1 MIFWSP
7 DTLFPSRKYKRVA
20 NQAKARD
27 RARKKAAK
35 HRANILPK
43 ANSQSYARTP
53 DCYKLGGEDAP
64 ISTGAI
70 SASCGGEKDYSVH
83 NYNCSKAALQQA
95 IVYNNIRQDSYREQ
109 ISNRDPDVA
118 TYYDELSKI
127 TKTVIRK

>member
-1 MIFWSP
+1 MPTKQRLEIE
-7 DTLFPSRKYKRVA
+7 LE
-20 NQAKARD
+20 
-27 RARKKAAK
+27 KKL
-35 HRANILPK
+35 RSIEQNILPK

-109 ISNRDPDVA
+109 ISNRDPGVA
-118 TYYDELSKI
+118 TYYDELFKI